1 MNGTTVRRSPGRKGT
16 PQAEPKSKLPQTV
29 ADVLDKHVVLEV
41 ESIDRMYLNAIVP
54 RLQIVEGALRFI
66 RQQRRAKVASTNAVE
81 PMTRNFVEAIEQFVR
96 QHQIPMVSFQKG
108 QRKDQ
113 LAAQMRVRF
122 PLRDGVIF
130 VGKAQE
136 KCTVY
141 RTEKRHNPKTKRAY
155 AWIVKSTAL
164 VNHYYF
170 YCVDENFGP
179 FFLKFCSYFPYN
191 AKLCLNGHEYA
202 KQQLEREHIAYQ
214 ALDNGIRSCADP
226 KRLQQICDALSAAK
240 IDALLRK
247 WLRRLPHP
255 YPAADRAAGYRY
267 QLSIWQIELSLTQ
280 VLDRPVSGRMFF
292 EQVIRE
298 NLDLGRPKQ
307 VQLIFDRSVTRATPG
322 PFRTRVITDGVIP
335 SLHIDYKGTRI
346 KQYHKE
352 GRALRTET
360 TINNAR
366 DFYIGKSLHNLPALR
381 KIGFQANRRVLQ
393 VQTITHDAILA
404 EETLQQLQRPR
415 MVEGQ
420 RVSALRLADPT
431 VQALWNAV
439 LMYDL
444 LPAGFSNRQLRTYL
458 AQLLGQPEEHLTQGR
473 MSYHLRR
480 LRLHGLIQRI
490 PKTHRYRLTDFGL
503 RTAVFCTRAYA
514 RVFRHGIGMVLPT
527 TSPVPNPLLRCFD
540 KLDHEI
546 AAWVDQ
552 AKMVA

>member
-16 PQAEPKSKLPQTV
+16 PQTEPKSKLPQTV
-29 ADVLDKHVVLEV
+29 GEVLGKHVVLEV
-41 ESIDRMYLNAIVP
+41 ECIDRMYLNAIVP

-66 RQQRRAKVASTNAVE
+66 RQQRGAKVPSTNAVE
-81 PMTRNFVEAIEQFVR
+81 PMTRAFIQAIEQFIR

-108 QRKDQ
+108 QRKDE
-113 LAAQMRVRF
+113 LAAEMRAKH
-122 PLRDGVIF
+122 PQRDGVVF

-141 RTEKRHNPKTKRAY
+141 RTEKRHNPKTGRAY

-202 KQQLEREHIAYQ
+202 KQQLERERIAHQ

-307 VQLIFDRSVTRATPG
+307 VQLIFDRSVIKTTPG

-352 GRALRTET
+352 GQALRTET
-360 TINNAR
+360 TINNPR
-366 DFYIGKSLHNLPALR
+366 DFYIGKSLYNLPALR
-381 KIGFQANRRVLQ
+381 KIGFQANRRVLE
-393 VQTITHDAILA
+393 VQTITQDSILA

-420 RVSALRLADPT
+420 RASALRLADPT

-458 AQLLGQPEEHLTQGR
+458 AQLLGQPEENLTQGR

-490 PKTHRYRLTDFGL
+490 PKTHRYRLTNLGL
-503 RTAVFCTRAYA
+503 RTTMFCTRAYA
-514 RVFRHGIGMVLPT
+514 RIFRHGLGMALPT
-527 TSPVPNPLLRCFD
+527 TSPVPNPLLRSFD
-540 KLDHEI
+540 KLQQEI
-546 AAWVDQ
+546 NSWVDQ
-552 AKMVA
+552 VKLAA

>member
-1 MNGTTVRRSPGRKGT
+1 MNRTTVRRSPGRKGT
-16 PQAEPKSKLPQTV
+16 PRTEPRTKLPQTV
-29 ADVLDKHVVLEV
+29 AEVLSKHTTLEV
-41 ESIDRMYLNAIVP
+41 ECIDRMYLNAIVP

-66 RQQRRAKVASTNAVE
+66 RQQRKAKVTSTNAVE
-81 PMTRNFVEAIEQFVR
+81 PMTRAFVQAIEQYVQR
-96 QHQIPMVSFQKG
+96 QGIPMVSFQKG
-108 QRKDQ
+108 QRKDE
-113 LAAQMRVRF
+113 LASQMRAKF
-122 PLRDGVIF
+122 PQRDGVVF

-141 RTEKRHNPKTKRAY
+141 RTEKRHNPKTRRAY

-202 KQQLEREHIAYQ
+202 KQQLEREQIAYQ
-214 ALDNGIRSCADP
+214 ALDNGIGSCADP
-226 KRLQQICDALSAAK
+226 QRLQQICDSLSAAK

-280 VLDRPVSGRMFF
+280 VLDRPVSGRIFF

-307 VQLIFDRSVTRATPG
+307 VQLIFDRSVTKATPG
-322 PFRTRVITDGVIP
+322 PFRTRIITDGVIP

-346 KQYHKE
+346 KQYHK
-352 GRALRTET
+352 GGQALRTET
-360 TINNAR
+360 TINNTR
-366 DFYIGKSLHNLPALR
+366 DFYIGKSLVNLTALR

-393 VQTITHDAILA
+393 VQTITQDSILA
-404 EETLQQLQRPR
+404 EETLHQLQRPR
-415 MVEGQ
+415 TVEGQ
-420 RVSALRLADPT
+420 RVSALPIADPT

-444 LPAGFSNRQLRTYL
+444 VPAGFPIANSARLWPNSWASRNSILR
-458 AQLLGQPEEHLTQGR
+458 
-473 MSYHLRR
+473 
-480 LRLHGLIQRI
+480 
-490 PKTHRYRLTDFGL
+490 K
-503 RTAVFCTRAYA
+503 
-514 RVFRHGIGMVLPT
+514 
-527 TSPVPNPLLRCFD
+527 
-540 KLDHEI
+540 
-546 AAWVDQ
+546 AA
-552 AKMVA
+552 